1 MNNFSFMDWVSMA
14 EQLNPYIT
22 RHSAKRGM
30 QWCKAHC
37 HWSSVFSGVT
47 NHVLSGN
54 PNDESGFGGSQENG
68 TCVTALYVKC
78 KVWCGVVLHKLGLPP
93 LFQ

>member
-68 TCVTALYVKC
+68 TYMSSVKF
-78 KVWCGVVLHKLGLPP
+78 GVGLFYRSWACP
-93 LFQ
+93 LCSSERNS